1 MERGLQV
8 GKEFGICILVFWTY
22 IVSGLTILEDG
33 IKKED
38 DIRIKTNKEFSD
50 TKHLKTKILIC
61 LI

>member
-50 TKHLKTKILIC
+50 LKY
-61 LI
+61 